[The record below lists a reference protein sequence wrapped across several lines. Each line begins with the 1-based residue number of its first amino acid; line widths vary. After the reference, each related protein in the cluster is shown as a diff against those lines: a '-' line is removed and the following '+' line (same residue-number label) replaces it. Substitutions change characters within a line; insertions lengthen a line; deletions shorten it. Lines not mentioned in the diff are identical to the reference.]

1 MAGEASMK
9 LTIDSNVTN
18 FASYIRYTELEDLSP
33 REIWDDSRLTTIK
46 EIAAILLPTY
56 TNEEL
61 ANAGPSDKFLW
72 NILPSGLIR
81 DELYRRG
88 YYS

>member
-1 MAGEASMK
+1 MAGESNMK

-18 FASYIRYTELEDLSP
+18 FGSYVLYTKLEDRTP
-33 REIWDDSRLTTIK
+33 KEIWDDSRLTTIK
-46 EIAAILLPTY
+46 EIAEAVFPRY
-56 TNEEL
+56 TDEEL